1 MQTAKVFM
9 SGNSQAIRLP
19 KEYRVEGNEVFVKK
33 TSEGILLIPKSSLWE
48 VMWEGL
54 QEFSEEF
61 ILVRSQPEPQNREGL
76 HDLFA

>member
-1 MQTAKVFM
+1 MQVAKVFM

-19 KEYRVEGNEVFVKK
+19 KEYRVEGNEVFIKK

-48 VMWEGL
+48 IMWEGL

-61 ILVRSQPEPQNREGL
+61 TFVRSQPELQNREGL
-76 HDLFA
+76 NDLFA